1 MVPHK
6 KNGLFVRKAFFG
18 LGLLSLFAMN
28 AQAADLNIC
37 AGENEMPFS
46 NAGGEGFEN
55 EIGTLLGKALDRK
68 VQFVYWKDPRYAVR
82 DFLDKGKCDLM
93 LGMDV
98 GDPRILATKP
108 YYKSGYVFITRRDR
122 DVEATSWNDEI
133 LKDKRVRIG
142 TLPDSPGKVMLL
154 QIDRFD
160 DMFDYLTE
168 LTNFQSTR
176 NRYIRIEPSKIVN
189 DVVEKH
195 LHVGVLWG
203 PEAGRYVRDAK
214 APLVMRLIKDDA
226 KKSNGEKVPMQYEVV
241 IGVRKGDSALKAALD
256 RAIGEKQE
264 EIRAVL
270 KKEGIPLL

>member
-1 MVPHK
+1 MLPHNM
-6 KNGLFVRKAFFG
+6 NGLFVRKALFG
-18 LGLLSLFAMN
+18 LGLLSLFAIN

-46 NAGGEGFEN
+46 NASGEGFEN
-55 EIGTLLGKALDRK
+55 EIGTLLGKALNRK

-82 DFLDKGKCDLM
+82 DFLDKSKCDLM

-122 DVEATSWNDEI
+122 DIEATSWNDEI

-189 DVVEKH
+189 DVAEKH

-241 IGVRKGDSALKAALD
+241 VGVRKGDGALKAALD
-256 RAIGEKQE
+256 KAIDEKQE
-264 EIRAVL
+264 EIRAIL
-270 KKEGIPLL
+270 KKEGVPVL

>member
-1 MVPHK
+1 MLPHK
-6 KNGLFVRKAFFG
+6 NNCVRQALFWT
-18 LGLLSLFAMN
+18 GLLSLFAIG
-28 AQAADLNIC
+28 AQAADLVVC
-37 AGENEMPFS
+37 GGENEMPFS
-46 NAGGEGFEN
+46 NVHGEGFEN
-55 EIGTLLGKALDRK
+55 EIGVLLGKALDRK

-93 LGMDV
+93 LGVDV
-98 GDPRILATKP
+98 GDRRVLTTKP
-108 YYKSGYVFITRRDR
+108 YYKSSYVFITLQDR
-122 DVEATSWNDEI
+122 DIEATSWNDEI

-154 QIDRFD
+154 QIGRFD

-176 NRYIRIEPSKIVN
+176 NHYVRIEPSKIVS
-189 DVVEKH
+189 DVAEKH

-214 APLVMRLIKDDA
+214 VPLVVRMIKDDA
-226 KKSNGEKVPMQYEVV
+226 KKSNGEKVPMQYEVA
-241 IGVRKGDSALKAALD
+241 IGVRKGDVSLKSALDKVIVD
-256 RAIGEKQE
+256 KQE
-264 EIRAVL
+264 EIRAIL

>member
-1 MVPHK
+1 MLPHK
-6 KNGLFVRKAFFG
+6 KYGLFVRKALFG
-18 LGLLSLFAMN
+18 LGLLSLFAME
-28 AQAADLNIC
+28 AQAADLNVC

-55 EIGTLLGKALDRK
+55 EIGVLLGKALGRK

-93 LGMDV
+93 LGMDA
-98 GDPRILATKP
+98 GDPRILATRP
-108 YYKSGYVFITRRDR
+108 YYKSGYVFITRKDR
-122 DVEATSWNDEI
+122 DVEATSWSDEI
-133 LKDKRVRIG
+133 LKDKHVRIG

-176 NRYIRIEPSKIVN
+176 NRYIRIEPSKIVS
-189 DVVEKH
+189 DVAEKH

-203 PEAGRYVRDAK
+203 GEAGRYVRDSK

-241 IGVRKGDSALKAALD
+241 IGVRKGDGALKAALD
-256 RAIGEKQE
+256 KAIGEKQE

-270 KKEGIPLL
+270 KKEGVPLL